1 MQAQARADCGGQDMI
16 IGLDVG
22 GTHTD
27 VVLLGEDGVEREVK
41 VPTDH
46 ADLFRTVLSGLEKVT
61 EGIDQGKI
69 DRTVL
74 STTLTTNAVVQNKM
88 VPTGM
93 VVAGGPGIDPE
104 HYRTNEHYYCV
115 SGAIDHRGRETE
127 AIDRNQIQ
135 AIKERLK
142 KDGVTQVGVVTK
154 FSVRNPSHETQI
166 AGILG
171 DSFDRIFM
179 GHRVSGKLNFAR
191 RIATTYMNAAVYP
204 IHRDF
209 FDAVVRSL
217 EKKGFSMPVHVL
229 KADGGTMSLESSADY
244 PAQTIL
250 SGPAASVMG
259 AIPFASAGKE
269 NLVLDI
275 GGTTT
280 DMAILIDRTPLLNS
294 LGAQLGPY
302 KTILRS
308 LETKSIGI
316 GGDSHVRV
324 ENGEV
329 KVGPE
334 RLGPAMAY
342 GGTTPTPTDAL
353 AVLGIVAGV
362 DKEAAVKGLQPLAE
376 ALNLSLEDAA
386 RKIFD
391 KTCEEIVT
399 QARKMVDDV
408 NSKPVYTVHEA
419 YEDYTVKPS
428 KVLVLGGPANH
439 FAENLEKMF
448 EVPVRA
454 VPRWPVANAIG
465 AAVARTTCEV
475 TLHVDTEHGTASAPE
490 ESFSKKVSGNFTK
503 KQAVEIAYELLE
515 KKALGRGADKNDL
528 AMEVLEELEFS
539 MVRGFYTAGKN
550 IRVKVQVK
558 PGLIHDFDR
567 KMSDKR

>member
-1 MQAQARADCGGQDMI
+1 MRAQARADCGGQDMI

-41 VPTDH
+41 VVTDH

-69 DRTVL
+69 DRAVL

-127 AIDRNQIQ
+127 PIDRSQIEK
-135 AIKERLK
+135 IKERLK

-154 FSVRNPSHETQI
+154 FSVRNPSHENKI
-166 AGILG
+166 AEILG
-171 DSFDRIFM
+171 DSFDRVFM

-259 AIPFASAGKE
+259 AIPFATAGKE

-294 LGAQLGPY
+294 LGAQLGPF

-353 AVLGIVAGV
+353 AVLDIVTGV
-362 DKEAAVKGLQPLAE
+362 DKEAAVKGLQPLAK

-386 RKIFD
+386 QKIFD
-391 KTCEEIVT
+391 RTCEEIVT

-408 NSKPVYTVHEA
+408 NSKPVYTVHEV

-428 KVLVLGGPANH
+428 RVLVLGGPANH

-454 VPRWPVANAIG
+454 VRRWSVANAIG

-475 TLHVDTEHGTASAPE
+475 NLHVDTEHGTASAPE
-490 ESFSKKVSGNFTK
+490 ENFSKRVSGNFTR

-558 PGLIHDFDR
+558 PGLIHDFDK